1 MDPAGDHL
9 RDRDR
14 GGGVERGVKRGVER
28 GVEGRIGGGGIGGGI
43 ARAGILDVTK
53 VEAEHAIAP

>member
-14 GGGVERGVKRGVER
+14 GGGVERGVKR